1 MAKLL
6 SPTSLRQDLGV
17 PVGSPEVLVDGVRLA
32 VAREG
37 RGQTLVCLHAIG
49 HGGRDFEALTASLK
63 DRFDVIR
70 IDWPDQGRSG
80 PDTKAPTAPRYAE
93 LLAGLLAQL
102 QVERPIIIGNSIGGA
117 TAILYASEHP
127 VRALVLCDT
136 GGIFEIAP
144 AVRRILRLFVRFF
157 AAGARH
163 AWWYKT
169 AFAAYYRIVLP
180 SPAAAAQRKR
190 IVQAAFEIA
199 PVLRDAF
206 IGFGMPD
213 ADIRHIAWQLDIPI
227 WCAWAKSDRVIPL
240 RYALPAIGK
249 LRHARV
255 TRFRGGHSA
264 FLECPKKFVREFL
277 KFAQSVDAGPRVT
290 ASASQQPVKMRQS

>member
-1 MAKLL
+1 M
-6 SPTSLRQDLGV
+6 
-17 PVGSPEVLVDGVRLA
+17 GSPEISVDGVRLA

-49 HGGRDFEALTASLK
+49 HGGRDFEALTAAIK
-63 DRFDVIR
+63 DRFDIIR

-80 PDTKAPTAPRYAE
+80 PDTKAPTAERYVE

-102 QVERPIIIGNSIGGA
+102 QVECPIIIGNSIGGA
-117 TAILYASEHP
+117 AAILYASDHP
-127 VRALVLCDT
+127 VRALVLCDA
-136 GGIFEIAP
+136 GGLFEITP
-144 AVRRILRLFVRFF
+144 AVRRACRFFVRFF
-157 AAGARH
+157 AAGARR

-190 IVQAAFEIA
+190 IVQASFEIA
-199 PVLRDAF
+199 PVLRDAWG
-206 IGFGMPD
+206 GFGAPE
-213 ADIRHIAWQLDIPI
+213 ADIRHVARQLDVPV

-240 RYALPAIGK
+240 RYALPAIGE

-255 TRFRGGHSA
+255 TRFKGGHSA
-264 FLECPKKFVREFL
+264 FLERPKKFVREFL
-277 KFAQSVDAGPRVT
+277 KFAQSLGAEPRVP
-290 ASASQQPVKMRQS
+290 ANAARQPIEMRQSS